1 MATLTLRVAHRIE
14 RIPPLIRI
22 KMMAFVFP
30 WCVAAGTWAS
40 ASGRRRRRRYP
51 TDAVG
56 SARRYGDVP
65 FDFAPLRRGFSCV
78 PSMIDSLEVEVLYP
92 A

>member
-40 ASGRRRRRRYP
+40 ASGRRALP
-51 TDAVG
+51 T
-56 SARRYGDVP
+56 P
-65 FDFAPLRRGFSCV
+65 
-78 PSMIDSLEVEVLYP
+78 
-92 A
+92 